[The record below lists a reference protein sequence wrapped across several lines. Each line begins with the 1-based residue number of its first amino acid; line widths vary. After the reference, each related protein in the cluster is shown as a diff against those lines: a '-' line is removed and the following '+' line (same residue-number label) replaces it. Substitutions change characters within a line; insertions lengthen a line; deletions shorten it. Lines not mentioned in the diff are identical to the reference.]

1 MNTTNNANPAATP
14 DATVADLEKMRGAIH
29 YNRWLLEQVSGE
41 IGRRV
46 LEVGA
51 GIGNATGAL
60 LDSELV
66 VAVEP
71 NAAAAK
77 VLRSQYGHRPNL
89 TVVEADICDPAL
101 SSLSAHH
108 CDTAICFNVLE
119 HIADDVA
126 ALRSISR
133 ILVPGGRLLLIVPAL
148 PAIYGTIDVMVGHYR
163 RYLPNSLRAALE
175 RADYQIERMAWM
187 NFFSVLPWFVNN
199 RILRRREESTPQIR
213 FFDRWIL
220 PCVRW
225 LERRVRPPVGLSLVA
240 VARSRG
246 ACIEKAA

>member
-1 MNTTNNANPAATP
+1 MTAIPQSNPAATP
-14 DATVADLEKMRGAIH
+14 EASVADLEKMRGAVR
-29 YNRWLLEQVSGE
+29 YNRWLLEQVSDKL
-41 IGRRV
+41 GRRI

-60 LDSELV
+60 LDAELV

-71 NAAAAK
+71 NAAAVN
-77 VLRSQYGHRPNL
+77 VLRSQYGHRKN
-89 TVVEADICDPAL
+89 VEICQADICDPAL
-101 SSLSAHH
+101 AWLATHR

-126 ALRSISR
+126 ALRSIGR

-148 PAIYGTIDVMVGHYR
+148 PAIFGTIDVVVGHYR
-163 RYLPNSLRAALE
+163 RYLPKSLRTALE
-175 RADYQIERMAWM
+175 RGGYEIERLSWM

-199 RILRRREESTPQIR
+199 RVLRRREESAGQIR
-213 FFDRWIL
+213 FFDHWIL

-240 VARSRG
+240 VARTRE
-246 ACIEKAA
+246 ACMEKAA

>member
-1 MNTTNNANPAATP
+1 MNTTQHANPAATP
-14 DATVADLEKMRGAIH
+14 DATVADLEKMRGASR

-60 LDSELV
+60 LDCELV

-77 VLRSQYGHRPNL
+77 VLRSQYGQRPNL

-101 SSLSAHH
+101 GALGVHR

-163 RYLPNSLRAALE
+163 RYLPESLRAALE
-175 RADYQIERMAWM
+175 RAGYRIERMSWM

-199 RILRRREESTPQIR
+199 RILRRREESASQIR

-246 ACIEKAA
+246 VCMEKAA

>member
-1 MNTTNNANPAATP
+1 MNATP
-14 DATVADLEKMRGAIH
+14 RADPTATPEAAVADLEKMRGATR

-41 IGRRV
+41 IGRRI

-60 LDSELV
+60 LDAELV

-71 NAAAAK
+71 NAAAVR
-77 VLRSQYGHRPNL
+77 VLRSQYGQRSNL

-101 SSLSAHH
+101 RALSVHR

-126 ALRSISR
+126 ALRSIAR

-148 PAIYGTIDVMVGHYR
+148 PAIFGTIDAVVGHYR
-163 RYLPNSLRAALE
+163 RYLPESLRAALE
-175 RADYQIERMAWM
+175 RADYRIERMAWM

-199 RILRRREESTPQIR
+199 RVLRRREESTSQIR

-225 LERRVRPPVGLSLVA
+225 MERRVKPPVGLSLVA

-246 ACIEKAA
+246 TCMEKAA